1 MATIV
6 LIEDEAVLRQV
17 VAHVLESDGHEVASY
32 PDAQPALE
40 SIDFQEVDLVLTDL
54 AMPTRGEKAI
64 EAIRGSGH
72 DVPIV
77 VLSGVIRE
85 GEEESLIQIGAN
97 SVLLKPVNLSQ
108 LLTVIREC
116 LPAEE
121 TTR

>member
-1 MATIV
+1 M
-6 LIEDEAVLRQV
+6 
-17 VAHVLESDGHEVASY
+17 
-32 PDAQPALE
+32 
-40 SIDFQEVDLVLTDL
+40 TDL

-85 GEEESLIQIGAN
+85 GEEESLIQIGAD